1 MKSFKI
7 ALAQFSPHIG
17 NLEANAQK
25 MLEQAN
31 EAKKQNADLIIFP
44 ELSSIGYPAED
55 LLLRPSLTK
64 RTQQVFEQL
73 KTVKDIVMVFG
84 FVNQTEDGQR
94 YNAAAVMK
102 DGQVLGVYNKQNLPN
117 YSVFDEKRYFTEGHQ
132 HLVFEYLGHK
142 FGVLICEDVWSLST
156 VQQLAQLNVETALVL
171 NASPYEVGKPQHRV
185 ETMSALAKQM
195 NLNLV
200 YANQVGGQDDL
211 IFDGTSF
218 VIAKNGSIVLQA
230 ESFKE
235 SLYFAEYEAEQQ
247 AFKANALP
255 PALDTMAEIYQ
266 SLVMATRDYVQR
278 SGFPGVILGLSGG
291 IDSALTLAIAADAIG
306 ADKVQAVMMPY
317 TYTAQISVE
326 DAAEQAKSM
335 GVTFGIAEINPIVN
349 SFMQTLYPF
358 FGNSPADATEENLQA
373 RARGTLLMG
382 LSNKFG
388 NLVLSTGNKSEL
400 AVGYCTLYGDMVGG
414 FAVLKDVYK
423 TIVFELAKY
432 RNSISDKPVI
442 PERVITRP
450 PSAELRPD
458 QKDQDSLPPY
468 DVLDPILYAY
478 IEEDMSQDDIIGKGF
493 DAEVVAKVIRLVDFN
508 EYKRRQ
514 GAIGPRI
521 SSRAFSRERRYPI
534 MNGWKAGVKALSPIK
549 KPKHVFG
556 LFYIDIF
563 KSIFYAQK
571 KRPS

>member
-17 NLEANAQK
+17 NIDSNAQK
-25 MLEQAN
+25 MIEQAN
-31 EAKKQNADLIIFP
+31 EAKKQHADLIIFP
-44 ELSSIGYPAED
+44 ELSIIGYPAED
-55 LLLRPSLTK
+55 LLLRPNLGK
-64 RTQQVFEQL
+64 RMHQAFQQL
-73 KTVKDIVMVFG
+73 KEVKDIVMVFG
-84 FVNQTEDGQR
+84 FVHQTEEGHR
-94 YNAAAVMK
+94 YNSAAVMK
-102 DGQVLGVYNKQNLPN
+102 DGVVLGIYNKHNLPN
-117 YSVFDEKRYFTEGHQ
+117 YGVFDEKRYFNSGHQ
-132 HLVFEYLGHK
+132 HLVFEYLGHR
-142 FGVLICEDVWSLST
+142 FGVLICEDIWSLNT
-156 VQQLAQLNVETALVL
+156 VQQLTQLNVETVLVL

-185 ETMSALAKQM
+185 QTLTELSKQL
-195 NLNLV
+195 NVNLV
-200 YANQVGGQDDL
+200 YLNQVGGQDDL

-218 VIAKNGSIVLQA
+218 VINHTGTVAVQA
-230 ESFKE
+230 PSFKE
-235 SLYFAEYEAEQQ
+235 ALYYAEYDIENKQYKTTEVT
-247 AFKANALP
+247 

-326 DAAEQAKSM
+326 DATEQARRM
-335 GVTFGIAEINPIVN
+335 GVTFGIAEIHPIVN

-358 FGNSPADATEENLQA
+358 FGNTPADATEENLQA
-373 RARGTLLMG
+373 RARGMLLMG

-388 NLVLSTGNKSEL
+388 NLVLSTGNKSEIS
-400 AVGYCTLYGDMVGG
+400 VGYCTLYGDMVGG
-414 FAVLKDVYK
+414 FSVLKDVYK

-432 RNSISDKPVI
+432 RNTLGDTPVI

-468 DVLDPILYAY
+468 DILDAILYAY
-478 IEEDMSQDDIIGKGF
+478 IEEDQSQADIIAKGF
-493 DAEVVAKVIRLVDFN
+493 EKDVVEKVIRLVDRN

-534 MNGWKAGVKALSPIK
+534 VNGW
-549 KPKHVFG
+549 
-556 LFYIDIF
+556 
-563 KSIFYAQK
+563 
-571 KRPS
+571 RPDD

>member
-17 NLEANAQK
+17 NIEANAQK
-25 MLEQAN
+25 MIEQAN
-31 EAKKQNADLIIFP
+31 QAKKQNADLIVFP
-44 ELSSIGYPAED
+44 ELSLIGYPAED
-55 LLLRPSLTK
+55 LLIRPSLAK
-64 RTQQVFEQL
+64 RTQKGFEQL
-73 KTVKDIVMVFG
+73 SQVKDIVMVFG
-84 FVNQTEDGQR
+84 FVNQTEDGER

-102 DGQVLGVYNKQNLPN
+102 DGQVLGIYNKQNLPH
-117 YSVFDEKRYFTEGHQ
+117 YGIFDEKRYFNEGHQ

-142 FGVLICEDVWSLST
+142 FGVLICEDVWSLNT
-156 VQQLAQLNVETALVL
+156 VHQLSQLNVDTILVL
-171 NASPYEVGKPQHRV
+171 NASPYEVGKPQHRIA
-185 ETMSALAKQM
+185 TMRKLAKQLNI
-195 NLNLV
+195 NLA
-200 YANQVGGQDDL
+200 YINQVGGQDDL

-218 VIAKNGSIVLQA
+218 VINQDGEVALQA
-230 ESFKE
+230 PSFQE
-235 SLYFAEYEAEQQ
+235 ELYYTEYLAEQKT
-247 AFKANALP
+247 FKVVEST

-266 SLVMATRDYVQR
+266 GLVLATRDYVQR

-291 IDSALTLAIAADAIG
+291 IDSALTLAIAVDAIG

-317 TYTAQISVE
+317 TYTAPMSVE
-326 DAAEQAKSM
+326 DAAAQAKSM
-335 GVTFGIAEINPIVN
+335 GVTFGIAEIHPIVN

-358 FGNSPADATEENLQA
+358 FGNSPADTTEENLQA
-373 RARGTLLMG
+373 RTRGTLLMG

-388 NLVLSTGNKSEL
+388 NLVLATGNKSEIS
-400 AVGYCTLYGDMVGG
+400 VGYCTLYGDMVGG
-414 FAVLKDVYK
+414 YSVLKDVYK

-432 RNSISDKPVI
+432 RNSISETPVI

-468 DVLDPILYAY
+468 DILDAILYAY
-478 IEEDMSQDDIIGKGF
+478 IEEDMSQDDIITKGF
-493 DAEVVAKVIRLVDFN
+493 EKEVVEKIIRLVDQN

-534 MNGWKAGVKALSPIK
+534 VNGWTPGV
-549 KPKHVFG
+549 
-556 LFYIDIF
+556 
-563 KSIFYAQK
+563 
-571 KRPS
+571 

>member
-7 ALAQFSPHIG
+7 ALAQFSPVVGDID
-17 NLEANAQK
+17 ANVQK
-25 MLEQAN
+25 MIDQAN
-31 EAKKQNADLIIFP
+31 EATKQNADLIVFP
-44 ELSSIGYPAED
+44 ELSTIGYRAED
-55 LLLRPSLTK
+55 LFLRPSLTK
-64 RTQQVFEQL
+64 RSENAFKALSQV
-73 KTVKDIVMVFG
+73 KNIVMVFG

-94 YNAAAVMK
+94 YNSAAVMK
-102 DGQVLGVYNKQNLPN
+102 DGQILGIYNKQNLPN
-117 YSVFDEKRYFTEGHQ
+117 YSVFDEKRYFSEGHQ

-142 FGVLICEDVWSLST
+142 FGVLICEDVWSLPT
-156 VQQLAQLNVETALVL
+156 VQQLARLNVETALVL

-185 ETMSALAKQM
+185 ATMSELAKQL
-195 NLNLV
+195 NINLV
-200 YANQVGGQDDL
+200 YTNQVGGQDDL

-218 VIAKNGSIVLQA
+218 VVSNNGTVATQA
-230 ESFKE
+230 ATFKE
-235 SLYFAEYEAEQQ
+235 ELLIAEYEIENK
-247 AFKANALP
+247 AFKQGSIA

-266 SLVMATRDYVQR
+266 SLVVATRDYVTR

-291 IDSALTLAIAADAIG
+291 IDSALTLAIAVDAIG

-326 DAAEQAKSM
+326 DAAEQAKNM

-373 RARGTLLMG
+373 RSRGTLLMG

-432 RNSISDKPVI
+432 RNSISETPVI

-458 QKDQDSLPPY
+458 QKDQDSLPAY
-468 DVLDPILYAY
+468 DVLDAILYAY
-478 IEEDMSQDDIIGKGF
+478 IEEDVSQDNIIAKGF
-493 DAEVVAKVIRLVDFN
+493 DKDVVEKVIKLVDRN

-521 SSRAFSRERRYPI
+521 TSRAFSRERRYPI
-534 MNGWKAGVKALSPIK
+534 VNGWKPGI
-549 KPKHVFG
+549 
-556 LFYIDIF
+556 
-563 KSIFYAQK
+563 
-571 KRPS
+571 

>member
-17 NLEANAQK
+17 NIEANAQK
-25 MLEQAN
+25 MLDQIN
-31 EAKKQNADLIIFP
+31 EAKKQKADLIVFP
-44 ELSSIGYPAED
+44 ELSTVGYPAED
-55 LLLRPSLTK
+55 LLLRPSLAK
-64 RTQQVFEQL
+64 RTQKAFELLSQ
-73 KTVKDIVMVFG
+73 VKDMVVVFG

-102 DGQVLGVYNKQNLPN
+102 DGQVLGIYNKQNLPN
-117 YSVFDEKRYFTEGHQ
+117 YGVFDEKRYFSEGQQ

-142 FGVLICEDVWSLST
+142 FGVLICEDAWSLNT
-156 VQQLAQLNVETALVL
+156 VHQLSQLNVETVLVL
-171 NASPYEVGKPQHRV
+171 NASPYEVGKPQHRLT
-185 ETMSALAKQM
+185 TMGELAKQ
-195 NLNLV
+195 LHINLV
-200 YANQVGGQDDL
+200 YTNQVCGQDDL

-218 VIAKNGSIVLQA
+218 VINQDGTTALQA
-230 ESFKE
+230 PSFKE
-235 SLYFAEYEAEQQ
+235 DLYYAEYAAEQK
-247 AFKANALP
+247 AFKVTTITP
-255 PALDTMAEIYQ
+255 VLDTMAEIYQ
-266 SLVMATRDYVQR
+266 GLVLATRDYIQR
-278 SGFPGVILGLSGG
+278 SGFAGVILGLSGG
-291 IDSALTLAIAADAIG
+291 IDSALTLAIAVDAIG

-317 TYTAQISVE
+317 SYTAQISIE
-326 DAAEQAKSM
+326 DAAAQAKNM
-335 GVTFGIAEINPIVN
+335 GVTFGIAEINPVVN
-349 SFMQTLYPF
+349 SFMHTLYPF

-373 RARGTLLMG
+373 RARGTLLMA

-400 AVGYCTLYGDMVGG
+400 AVGYCTLYGDMAGG
-414 FAVLKDVYK
+414 YAVLKDVYK

-432 RNSISDKPVI
+432 RNSLSDTPVI

-468 DVLDPILYAY
+468 DILDAILYAY
-478 IEEDMSQDDIIGKGF
+478 IEEDMSQDDIIAKGF
-493 DAEVVAKVIRLVDFN
+493 EKEVVEKVIRLVDRN

-534 MNGWKAGVKALSPIK
+534 INGWAPGV
-549 KPKHVFG
+549 
-556 LFYIDIF
+556 
-563 KSIFYAQK
+563 
-571 KRPS
+571 

>member
-218 VIAKNGSIVLQA
+218 VIAKNGSVVLQA

-349 SFMQTLYPF
+349 SFMETLYPF

-468 DVLDPILYAY
+468 DVLDAILYAY
-478 IEEDMSQDDIIGKGF
+478 IEEDMSQDDIIAKGF

-534 MNGWKAGVKALSPIK
+534 MNGWKAGI
-549 KPKHVFG
+549 
-556 LFYIDIF
+556 
-563 KSIFYAQK
+563 
-571 KRPS
+571 

>member
-17 NLEANAQK
+17 NIEANTQK
-25 MLEQAN
+25 MLEQIN
-31 EAKKQNADLIIFP
+31 EAKKQKADLILFP
-44 ELSSIGYPAED
+44 ELSTVGYPAED
-55 LLLRPSLTK
+55 LLLRPSLAK
-64 RTQQVFEQL
+64 RTQKAFEQL
-73 KTVKDIVMVFG
+73 SQVKDIVMVFG

-117 YSVFDEKRYFTEGHQ
+117 YSVFDEKRYFSEGHQ

-142 FGVLICEDVWSLST
+142 FGVLICEDIWSLNT
-156 VQQLAQLNVETALVL
+156 VHQLSQLNVETALVL
-171 NASPYEVGKPQHRV
+171 NASPYEVGKPQHRLT
-185 ETMSALAKQM
+185 TMSELAKQL
-195 NLNLV
+195 NINLV
-200 YANQVGGQDDL
+200 YTNQIGGQDDL

-218 VIAKNGSIVLQA
+218 VINKDGGIALQA
-230 ESFKE
+230 ASFKKD
-235 SLYFAEYEAEQQ
+235 LYYAEYEAEQ
-247 AFKANALP
+247 KAYKVGTVI
-255 PALDTMAEIYQ
+255 PALDTLAEIYQ
-266 SLVMATRDYVQR
+266 GLVLATRDYVQR

-291 IDSALTLAIAADAIG
+291 IDSALTLAIAVDAIG

-326 DAAEQAKSM
+326 DAAAQAKTM

-400 AVGYCTLYGDMVGG
+400 SVGYCTLYGDMVGG
-414 FAVLKDVYK
+414 YAVLKDVYK

-432 RNSISDKPVI
+432 RNSISETPVI

-458 QKDQDSLPPY
+458 QKDQDSLPAY
-468 DVLDPILYAY
+468 EVLDAILYAY
-478 IEEDMSQDDIIGKGF
+478 IEEDMSQDDIIAKGF
-493 DAEVVAKVIRLVDFN
+493 EKEVVEKVIRLVDRN

-521 SSRAFSRERRYPI
+521 SSRAFTRERRYPI
-534 MNGWKAGVKALSPIK
+534 MNGWAPGV
-549 KPKHVFG
+549 
-556 LFYIDIF
+556 
-563 KSIFYAQK
+563 
-571 KRPS
+571 

>member
-218 VIAKNGSIVLQA
+218 VIAKNGSVVLQA

-414 FAVLKDVYK
+414 FAALKDVYK

-468 DVLDPILYAY
+468 DVLDAILYAY
-478 IEEDMSQDDIIGKGF
+478 IEEDMSQDDIIAKGF

-534 MNGWKAGVKALSPIK
+534 MNGWKAGV
-549 KPKHVFG
+549 
-556 LFYIDIF
+556 
-563 KSIFYAQK
+563 
-571 KRPS
+571 

>member
-235 SLYFAEYEAEQQ
+235 SLYFAEYEAEKQ

-468 DVLDPILYAY
+468 DVLDAILYAY
-478 IEEDMSQDDIIGKGF
+478 IEEDMSQDDIIAKGF

-534 MNGWKAGVKALSPIK
+534 MNGWKAGV
-549 KPKHVFG
+549 
-556 LFYIDIF
+556 
-563 KSIFYAQK
+563 
-571 KRPS
+571 

>member
-17 NLEANAQK
+17 NIEANAEK
-25 MLEQAN
+25 MQQLAN
-31 EAKKQNADLIIFP
+31 EAKAQKSDLIIFP
-44 ELSSIGYPAED
+44 ELATIGYPAED
-55 LLLRPSLTK
+55 LLLRPSLSK
-64 RTQQVFEQL
+64 RTQLAFEQL
-73 KTVKDIVMVFG
+73 SQVKDIVMVFG

-94 YNAAAVMK
+94 YNSAAVMK
-102 DGQVLGVYNKQNLPN
+102 DGKILGIYNKQNLPN
-117 YSVFDEKRYFTEGHQ
+117 YGVFDEKRYFNEGHQ

-142 FGVLICEDVWSLST
+142 FGVLICEDIWSLNT

-218 VIAKNGSIVLQA
+218 VINKDGAVALQA
-230 ESFKE
+230 PSFKE
-235 SLYFAEYEAEQQ
+235 TLLYSDYIAEQQ
-247 AFKANALP
+247 SYQVTESSPTLE
-255 PALDTMAEIYQ
+255 TMAEIYQ
-266 SLVMATRDYVQR
+266 ALVMATRDYVQR

-291 IDSALTLAIAADAIG
+291 IDSALTLAIAVDAIG

-317 TYTAQISVE
+317 TYTSQISVE
-326 DAAEQAKSM
+326 DAAAQAKNM
-335 GVTFGIAEINPIVN
+335 GITFGIAEINPIVN

-358 FGNSPADATEENLQA
+358 FGNAPADATEENLQA
-373 RARGTLLMG
+373 RTRGTLLMG

-400 AVGYCTLYGDMVGG
+400 SVGYCTLYGDMVGG

-432 RNSISDKPVI
+432 RNSISETPVI

-458 QKDQDSLPPY
+458 QTDQDSLPAY
-468 DVLDPILYAY
+468 DVLDAILYAY
-478 IEEDMSQDDIIGKGF
+478 IEEDMSQDDIIAKGF
-493 DAEVVAKVIRLVDFN
+493 DADVVKKVIRLVDFN

-514 GAIGPRI
+514 GSIGPRI

-534 MNGWKAGVKALSPIK
+534 INGWKAGL
-549 KPKHVFG
+549 
-556 LFYIDIF
+556 
-563 KSIFYAQK
+563 
-571 KRPS
+571 

>member
-218 VIAKNGSIVLQA
+218 VIAKNGSVVLQA

-266 SLVMATRDYVQR
+266 SLVIATRDYVQR

-468 DVLDPILYAY
+468 DVLDAILYAY
-478 IEEDMSQDDIIGKGF
+478 IEEDMSQDDIIAKGF

-534 MNGWKAGVKALSPIK
+534 MNGWKAGV
-549 KPKHVFG
+549 
-556 LFYIDIF
+556 
-563 KSIFYAQK
+563 
-571 KRPS
+571 

>member
-17 NLEANAQK
+17 NLEANALK
-25 MLEQAN
+25 MVEQAN

-132 HLVFEYLGHK
+132 HLVFEYLEHK

-156 VQQLAQLNVETALVL
+156 VQQLAQLNVETALIL
-171 NASPYEVGKPQHRV
+171 NASPYEVGKPQHRI

-200 YANQVGGQDDL
+200 YVNQVGGQDDL

-218 VIAKNGSIVLQA
+218 VIAKDGSITLQA

-235 SLYFAEYEAEQQ
+235 ALYFAEYEAEQQ
-247 AFKANALP
+247 AFKVNALP

-468 DVLDPILYAY
+468 DVLDAILYAY
-478 IEEDMSQDDIIGKGF
+478 IEEDMSQDDIIAKGF

-534 MNGWKAGVKALSPIK
+534 VNGWKAGV
-549 KPKHVFG
+549 
-556 LFYIDIF
+556 
-563 KSIFYAQK
+563 
-571 KRPS
+571 

>member
-17 NLEANAQK
+17 NIEANAQK
-25 MLEQAN
+25 MLDQVN
-31 EAKKQNADLIIFP
+31 EAKKQKADLIVFP
-44 ELSSIGYPAED
+44 ELSTVGYPAED
-55 LLLRPSLTK
+55 LLLRPSLAK
-64 RTQQVFEQL
+64 RTQKAFELLSQ
-73 KTVKDIVMVFG
+73 VKDIVVVFG

-102 DGQVLGVYNKQNLPN
+102 DGQVLGIYNKQNLPN
-117 YSVFDEKRYFTEGHQ
+117 YGVFDEKRYFSEGQQ

-142 FGVLICEDVWSLST
+142 FGILICEDVWSLTT
-156 VQQLAQLNVETALVL
+156 VHQLSQLNVETILVL
-171 NASPYEVGKPQHRV
+171 NASPYEVGKPQHRLT
-185 ETMSALAKQM
+185 TMSELAKQL
-195 NLNLV
+195 NINLV
-200 YANQVGGQDDL
+200 YVNQICGQDDL

-218 VIAKNGSIVLQA
+218 VINKDGSIALQA

-235 SLYFAEYEAEQQ
+235 NLYYAEYEAKQKT
-247 AFKANALP
+247 FKITTIT

-266 SLVMATRDYVQR
+266 GLVLATRDYIQR
-278 SGFPGVILGLSGG
+278 SGFAGVILGLSGG
-291 IDSALTLAIAADAIG
+291 IDSALTLAIAVDAIG

-326 DAAEQAKSM
+326 DAAAQAKNM

-358 FGNSPADATEENLQA
+358 FGNSPADTTEENLQA

-432 RNSISDKPVI
+432 RNSISETPVI

-468 DVLDPILYAY
+468 DILDAILYAY
-478 IEEDMSQDDIIGKGF
+478 IEEDMSQDDIIAKGF
-493 DAEVVAKVIRLVDFN
+493 EKEVVEKVIRLVDQN

-521 SSRAFSRERRYPI
+521 SSRAFNRERRYPI
-534 MNGWKAGVKALSPIK
+534 TNGWTPGV
-549 KPKHVFG
+549 
-556 LFYIDIF
+556 
-563 KSIFYAQK
+563 
-571 KRPS
+571 

>member
-17 NLEANAQK
+17 NLEANAKK

-31 EAKKQNADLIIFP
+31 EAKKQKADLIIFP

-218 VIAKNGSIVLQA
+218 VIAKNGSVVLQA

-247 AFKANALP
+247 AFKANPLP

-468 DVLDPILYAY
+468 DVLDAILYAY
-478 IEEDMSQDDIIGKGF
+478 IEEDMSQDDIIAKGF

-534 MNGWKAGVKALSPIK
+534 MNGWKAGV
-549 KPKHVFG
+549 
-556 LFYIDIF
+556 
-563 KSIFYAQK
+563 
-571 KRPS
+571 